1 MRISTTPLP
10 TFAAA
15 APSSRCARPS
25 TPPRTFEGAA
35 MNHMPTLNRRAFV
48 IGTAAVGTGLALGLD
63 IPFGGPTVVR
73 AADGSPEVNAWVV
86 IRPDDTVV
94 IRIARSEMGQG
105 TLTGLAQLAA
115 EELECDWSK
124 VTTEYPTP
132 GQSVA
137 RKRAWGDFST
147 GGSRGIRTSHEYVRK
162 GGATARAMLIQAAA
176 NDWKVPASECTAA
189 NSVITHTPSGKT
201 TTYGKVAEAA
211 AKIEPPADV
220 KLKDPKDWKIIGK
233 PLKRL
238 DTADKTTGKMT
249 YGIDVK
255 LPGMLNA
262 AIKACPVFGGKVKSY
277 DEAKIANMKG
287 VKKVVKVEDYAV
299 AVVAD
304 TWWHAKTALDAL
316 PIVWD
321 EGPNAKVSSDSI
333 AKWLAEGLDPA
344 QQAFVG
350 NENGDAKTALAGAA
364 KKVEAV
370 YNYPYQNHAT
380 MEPLNA
386 TALYTAD
393 KCEVWC
399 GTQNG
404 EAAFAATV
412 EVSGLPAEKCDVYKQ
427 MLGGGFGRKGNTDY
441 VRQAVA
447 IAKQMP
453 GTPIKLLWSREEDM
467 QHGAYHPITQCK
479 MTAGFDADNNL
490 TALHMRISGQ
500 SILFSLRPEAMVNG
514 KDPVTFQGLNP
525 NGETAFGYSI
535 PNLLI
540 DHSMRNPHVPPGFW
554 RGVNVNHNA
563 IYVECFM
570 DELAHSVGQDP
581 LEFRRKLMPKNS
593 KHLAVLNAVAEKI
606 GWGKPAPQGV
616 YRGLAQHMGYGSY
629 VAGAA
634 EISVTDGNKIKVHRI
649 VAATD
654 PGYAVNPA
662 QIERQIA
669 GSFVYGLTGL
679 FYGGC
684 TVKDG
689 RIEQANFD
697 TYNSMRI
704 AEMPKVESIIMPSGG
719 FWGGVGE
726 PTICVAAPAVLNAY
740 FAATGKRIRSVPL
753 RDQNISFA

>member
-1 MRISTTPLP
+1 
-10 TFAAA
+10 
-15 APSSRCARPS
+15 
-25 TPPRTFEGAA
+25 
-35 MNHMPTLNRRAFV
+35 MNHMPTFNRRAFV
-48 IGTAAVGTGLALGLD
+48 IGTAATGAGLALGLD

-73 AADGSPEVNAWVV
+73 AADGAPEINAWVV

-105 TLTGLAQLAA
+105 TLTGLAQLVA

-124 VTTEYPTP
+124 VTTEFPTP

-147 GGSRGIRTSHEYVRK
+147 GGSRGIRTSQEYVRK
-162 GGATARAMLIQAAA
+162 GGATARVMLIQAAA
-176 NDWKVPASECTAA
+176 NEWKVPASECTAA
-189 NSVITHTPSGKT
+189 NSIITHTPSGRT
-201 TTYGKVAEAA
+201 TSYGKVVEAA
-211 AKIEPPADV
+211 AKLEPPADL
-220 KLKDPKDWKIIGK
+220 KLKDPKDWKLAGK
-233 PLKRL
+233 GVKRL
-238 DTADKTTGKMT
+238 DTPDKTTGT
-249 YGIDVK
+249 TVYGIDVK

-262 AIKACPVFGGKVKSY
+262 AIKDCPVTGGKLKSY
-277 DEAKIANMKG
+277 DEAKIAGMKG
-287 VKKVVKVEDYAV
+287 VKKVVRVGNTAV

-304 TWWHAKTALDAL
+304 TWWHAHTALEAL

-321 EGPNAKVSSDSI
+321 EGENAKVSSASI
-333 AKWLAEGLDPA
+333 AAWLKEGLDSGPA
-344 QQAFVG
+344 YVG
-350 NENGDAKTALAGAA
+350 NENGDAKAALAGAV

-380 MEPLNA
+380 MEPMNA
-386 TALYTAD
+386 TALYTPD

-404 EAAFAATV
+404 EAAFAAVLET
-412 EVSGLPAEKCDVYKQ
+412 SGLPADKCDVHKQ
-427 MLGGGFGRKGNTDY
+427 MLGTGFGRRGQTDY
-441 VRQAVA
+441 VRQAVE

-453 GTPIKLLWSREEDM
+453 GTPIKLIWSREEDM
-467 QHGAYHPITQCK
+467 THGRYHPVTQCK
-479 MTAGFDADNNL
+479 MTAGLDADNNL

-500 SILFSLRPEAMVNG
+500 SIQAALRPEGLVNG
-514 KDPVTFQGLNP
+514 KDPSTFAGLNP
-525 NGETAFGYSI
+525 SGDATFGYTI

-540 DHSMRNPHVPPGFW
+540 DHSMRNPHIIPGFW

-570 DELAHSVGQDP
+570 DELAHAAGQDP
-581 LEFRRKLMPKNS
+581 LEFRRKLMTKNPKN
-593 KHLAVLNAVAEKI
+593 LAVLNAVAEKI
-606 GWGKPAPQGV
+606 GWDNPAPQGV
-616 YRGLAQHMGYGSY
+616 YRGLAHLHAYGSY

-634 EISVTDGNKIKVHRI
+634 EISVTDGTKIKVHRI

-669 GSFVYGLTGL
+669 GSFVYGLSGL

-684 TVKDG
+684 TVKG
-689 RIEQANFD
+689 GAIEQTNFD
-697 TYNSMRI
+697 NYNSMRI
-704 AEMPKVESIIMPSGG
+704 AEMPKVESIVMPSGG

-726 PTICVAAPAVLNAY
+726 PTISVAAPAVLNAY

-753 RDQNISFA
+753 RDQNITFA

>member
-1 MRISTTPLP
+1 
-10 TFAAA
+10 
-15 APSSRCARPS
+15 
-25 TPPRTFEGAA
+25 
-35 MNHMPTLNRRAFV
+35 MNQHVMPALNRRAFV
-48 IGTAAVGTGLALGLD
+48 IGAATAGAGLALGLD
-63 IPFGGPTVVR
+63 LPMGGPTVAR

-105 TLTGLAQLAA
+105 TLTGLAQLVA

-132 GQSVA
+132 GQNVA

-147 GGSRGIRTSHEYVRK
+147 GGSRGIRTSHEYVRQ
-162 GGATARAMLIQAAA
+162 GGATARMMLIQAAA
-176 NDWKVPASECTAA
+176 NEWKVPASECSAA
-189 NSVITHTPSGKT
+189 SSVITHTPSGRT
-201 TTYGKVAEAA
+201 TTYGKVVEAA
-211 AKIEPPADV
+211 ARLQPPTEV
-220 KLKDPKDWKIIGK
+220 KLKDPKDWKLIGK
-233 PLKRL
+233 GVKRL

-249 YGIDVK
+249 YGIDIK

-262 AIKACPVFGGKVKSY
+262 AIKACPVFGGKLKSF
-277 DEAKIANMKG
+277 DEAKITGMKG
-287 VKKVVKVEDYAV
+287 VKKVVKVGDNAV

-304 TWWHAKTALDAL
+304 TWWHAKTALEAL

-321 EGPNAKVSSDSI
+321 EGENAKVSSASI
-333 AKWLAEGLDPA
+333 AKWLDEGLDDSQP
-344 QQAFVG
+344 AFVG
-350 NENGDAKTALAGAA
+350 NQNGDARAAFAGAA
-364 KKVEAV
+364 KKIEAV
-370 YNYPYQNHAT
+370 YNYPYQNHAA

-386 TALYTAD
+386 TALYTPD

-404 EAAFAATV
+404 EAAFAATL
-412 EVSGLPAEKCDVYKQ
+412 EVSGLPADKCDVHKQ
-427 MLGGGFGRKGNTDY
+427 MLGGGFGRRGQTDY

-467 QHGAYHPITQCK
+467 QHGTYHPITHCK
-479 MTAGFDADNNL
+479 LVGAFDADNNL
-490 TALHMRISGQ
+490 TALQLRLSGQ
-500 SILFSLRPEAMVNG
+500 SIQFALRPAALVNG
-514 KDPVTFQGLNP
+514 MDPGAFTGLNAS
-525 NGETAFGYSI
+525 GEAAIGYSI

-540 DHSMRNPHVPPGFW
+540 QHAMRNPHVPPGFW
-554 RGVNVNHNA
+554 RGVNVNHTA
-563 IYVECFM
+563 LYLECFM
-570 DELAHSVGQDP
+570 DELAHAAGQDP
-581 LEFRRKLMPKNS
+581 LAFRRKLMTSHP

-606 GWGKPAPQGV
+606 GWDKPAPKGV
-616 YRGLAQHMGYGSY
+616 FRGIAQCMSYNSY
-629 VAGAA
+629 VAAA
-634 EISVTDGNKIKVHRI
+634 TEISVTDGNKIKVHRI

-669 GSFVYGLTGL
+669 GSFVFGLTGL
-679 FYGGC
+679 VYGGC

-689 RIEQANFD
+689 YIEQTNFD

-704 AEMPKVESIIMPSGG
+704 NEMPKVESIVMPSGG

-753 RDQNISFA
+753 RDQNITFA

>member
-1 MRISTTPLP
+1 MNQHVMPNLNM
-10 TFAAA
+10 
-15 APSSRCARPS
+15 
-25 TPPRTFEGAA
+25 PR
-35 MNHMPTLNRRAFV
+35 LNRRAFV
-48 IGTAAVGTGLALGLD
+48 IGTATASVGLALGLD
-63 IPFGGPTVVR
+63 LPFGGPPVVH

-105 TLTGLAQLAA
+105 TLTGLAQLVA
-115 EELECDWSK
+115 EELDCDWSK

-147 GGSRGIRTSHEYVRK
+147 GGSRGIRSSQDYVRK
-162 GGATARAMLIQAAA
+162 GGATARMMLIQAAA
-176 NDWKVPASECTAA
+176 NDWKVPASECKAS
-189 NSVITHTPSGKT
+189 NSVITHAPSGKT

-211 AKIEPPADV
+211 AKLEPPADV
-220 KLKDPKDWKIIGK
+220 KLKDPNDWTIAGK
-233 PLKRL
+233 GLKRL
-238 DTADKTTGKMT
+238 DTVDKNTGAMV

-262 AIKACPVFGGKVKSY
+262 AIKDCPVFGGKVKSF

-287 VKKVVKVEDYAV
+287 VKKVVRVGDSAV

-321 EGPNAKVSSDSI
+321 EGDNAKVSSESI
-333 AKWLAEGLDPA
+333 AKWLAEGLDDAQPA
-344 QQAFVG
+344 YVG
-350 NENGDAKTALAGAA
+350 NKNGDAKAAIAGAA
-364 KKVEAV
+364 KKIEAV
-370 YNYPYQNHAT
+370 YSYPYQNHGT
-380 MEPLNA
+380 MEPMNA
-386 TALYTAD
+386 TALYTPD

-404 EAAFAATV
+404 EAAFAAV
-412 EVSGLPAEKCDVYKQ
+412 LEVSGLPAEKCDVHKL
-427 MLGGGFGRKGNTDY
+427 MLGGGFGRRGMTDY
-441 VRQAVA
+441 VRQVVA

-467 QHGAYHPITQCK
+467 QHGKYHPITQCK
-479 MTAGFDADNNL
+479 LTGAFDADNNL
-490 TALHMRISGQ
+490 VALHYRLSGQ
-500 SILFSLRPEAMVNG
+500 SILFSVRPEALQNG
-514 KDPVTFQGLNP
+514 MDSAAFQGVAQS
-525 NGETAFGYSI
+525 GEAAIGYSV

-540 DHSMRNPHVPPGFW
+540 EHAMRNPHVPPGFW

-563 IYVECFM
+563 IYMECFM
-570 DELAHSVGQDP
+570 DELAQAAGQDP
-581 LEFRRKLMPKNS
+581 LEFRRKLMGKHP

-606 GWGKPAPQGV
+606 GWGTPAPQGV
-616 YRGLAQHMGYGSY
+616 YRGIAQVMGYGSY

-634 EISVTDGNKIKVHRI
+634 EISVTDGSKIKVHRI
-649 VAATD
+649 VASTD
-654 PGYAVNPA
+654 PGYIVNPA
-662 QIERQIA
+662 QVERQIA
-669 GSFVYGLTGL
+669 GSFVYGLSAL

-689 RIEQANFD
+689 RIEQTNFD

-704 AEMPKVESIIMPSGG
+704 NEMPKVEAVMVPSGG

-726 PTICVAAPAVLNAY
+726 PTIGVAAPAVLNAY
-740 FAATGKRIRSVPL
+740 FAATRKRIRTFPL
-753 RDQNISFA
+753 RDQNITFA